1 MYSENALIAVT
12 EEDRKTKC
20 FVRVEDLD
28 IPEQTVVRGWLKG
41 YKDEVLVVLPE
52 SLQTK
57 TEAQVDC
64 IWCAAT

>member
-12 EEDRKTKC
+12 DEDRKTKR

>member
-1 MYSENALIAVT
+1 VT
-12 EEDRKTKC
+12 DEDRKNKR
-20 FVRVEDLD
+20 FPRVEDLD

-41 YKDEVLVVLPE
+41 CKDEALVVLPE